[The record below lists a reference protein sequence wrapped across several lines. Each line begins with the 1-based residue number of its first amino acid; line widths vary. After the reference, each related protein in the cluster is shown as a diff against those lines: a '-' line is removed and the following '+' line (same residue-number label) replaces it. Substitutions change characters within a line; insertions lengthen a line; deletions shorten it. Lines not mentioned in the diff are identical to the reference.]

1 MERDSVQSLLFYARA
16 LMLLNCLRASCLPL
30 QNWHWDPWLASCLPR
45 VRRSSQASTGERGH
59 SRQGACWAA
68 AGQGPRG
75 GGPEACCKGAGVC
88 CRGVA
93 GGSAQSGCGLET
105 ERWSS
110 RRLERGT
117 GRQRGVERKEFG
129 HGEERGHRR
138 KEMGRSEALERA
150 RSVERGGLVGAALT
164 RQSL

>member
-1 MERDSVQSLLFYARA
+1 M
-16 LMLLNCLRASCLPL
+16 
-30 QNWHWDPWLASCLPR
+30 
-45 VRRSSQASTGERGH
+45 
-59 SRQGACWAA
+59 
-68 AGQGPRG
+68 
-75 GGPEACCKGAGVC
+75 C